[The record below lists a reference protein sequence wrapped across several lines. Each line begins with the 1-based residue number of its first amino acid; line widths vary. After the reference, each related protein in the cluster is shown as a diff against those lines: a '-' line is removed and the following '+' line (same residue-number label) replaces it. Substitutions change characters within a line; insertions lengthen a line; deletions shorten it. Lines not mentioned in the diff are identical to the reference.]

1 MSDFITFAKALGI
14 IIDSAPPIGV
24 WRRYPTVDHP
34 KKRNGAV
41 KYMGNHAFIQNWATD
56 QQVQVWRGNGAEI
69 NPKYLRLLNERADI
83 LKMEQQAK
91 AAKKAGW
98 IMHQTQIAK
107 HPYLEAKGFPDEQ
120 GNVWVKDDQKF
131 LVIPMRIDAR
141 IVGCQIIDE
150 AGDKKFLFGQ
160 RTSDAEYV
168 INNKGPHILCEGYA
182 TALSIRAALASVKRR
197 YTLHVCFSAGNL
209 LRRSRALPVGFV
221 VADNDASGTGEKV
234 ARDSGWPYL
243 MPPEVGHD
251 FNDWHK
257 SAGLFKSAMALHK
270 AMTTADI
277 PNR

>member
-1 MSDFITFAKALGI
+1 MSDFISFAKALGI
-14 IIDSAPPIGV
+14 IITSAPPIGV

-34 KKRNGAV
+34 KKRNGSV
-41 KYMGNHAFIQNWATD
+41 KFMGDHAFIQNWATD
-56 QQVQVWRGNGAEI
+56 QQVQVWRGEGAQI
-69 NPKYLRLLNERADI
+69 NTKYLRLLSERADI

-107 HPYLEAKGFPDEQ
+107 HPYLESKGFLEEQ
-120 GNVWVKDDQKF
+120 GNVWVRETHKA
-131 LVIPMRIDAR
+131 LVIPMRVNDR
-141 IVGCQIIDE
+141 IVGCQLIDE
-150 AGDKKFLFGQ
+150 TGDKKFLFGQ

-209 LRRSRALPVGFV
+209 VKLSRRLPRGFV
-221 VADNDASGTGEKV
+221 VADNDASQTGER
-234 ARDSGWPYL
+234 AAQETGWPYF

-251 FNDWHK
+251 FNDMHK
-257 SAGLFKSAMALHK
+257 SLGLFKSAMALHK
-270 AMTTADI
+270 AMTTAGI